1 MVVQMVTGTRSGKPE
16 GTSKPEGTLPEED
29 GTVMPDGA
37 ESDEKPNPGQKEG
50 KPMKAKTEKGSQET
64 RF

>member
-1 MVVQMVTGTRSGKPE
+1 
-16 GTSKPEGTLPEED
+16 
-29 GTVMPDGA
+29 MPDGA